1 MKEGVAQAE
10 MLPVNSEF
18 RTKGRCRRDPEGTFR
33 FNWVPHLAKF
43 GFITW
48 GHGDHGATGRDVEDR
63 TRHVPGTRCMLYAKK
78 VFLVGKCD

>member
-1 MKEGVAQAE
+1 MKESVAQAE

-18 RTKGRCRRDPEGTFR
+18 RIMERCGRDPEGTFQ
-33 FNWVPHLAKF
+33 FYWVPHPAKF

-48 GHGDHGATGRDVEDR
+48 LGIMEPQVGMWRIGL
-63 TRHVPGTRCMLYAKK
+63 RHVLGTRCMLYAKK